1 MESGGGNFATG
12 AIFMSPLLAPYWIET
27 TGLAA
32 TAAGTPPRVAIVPCP
47 DGGRH
52 LPDAIGS
59 LRDWGLDTL
68 VSLLSPE
75 ETRILRLEHEAQLCR
90 ETGID
95 FQWLPVPDH
104 SIPDSLEEFRLL
116 VRRLHLDLRDGRAVG
131 AHCYAGIGRSCMLL
145 ACLLCSEGLTPAEAF
160 DRLSIARGLRVPD
173 TWLQIQWV
181 EHFAGSLAQPRLP
194 PDNQR

>member
-1 MESGGGNFATG
+1 MKAM
-12 AIFMSPLLAPYWIET
+12 APLVPYWVDSAD
-27 TGLAA
+27 LALSA
-32 TAAGTPPRVAIVPCP
+32 SGTPPRVAIIPCP
-47 DGGRH
+47 PGGPR
-52 LPDAIGS
+52 LAEAIRS
-59 LRDWGLDTL
+59 LRDSGLDTL

-104 SIPDSLEEFRLL
+104 SIPDSLDEFRLL
-116 VRRLHLDLRDGRAVG
+116 VDRLHRDLRAGRAVG

-145 ACLLCSEGLTPAEAF
+145 ACLLSAEGLAPAEAF
-160 DRLSIARGLRVPD
+160 DRLSEARRLRVPD

-181 EHFAGSLAQPRLP
+181 EHFAGSLADSQSP
-194 PDNQR
+194 PETRR